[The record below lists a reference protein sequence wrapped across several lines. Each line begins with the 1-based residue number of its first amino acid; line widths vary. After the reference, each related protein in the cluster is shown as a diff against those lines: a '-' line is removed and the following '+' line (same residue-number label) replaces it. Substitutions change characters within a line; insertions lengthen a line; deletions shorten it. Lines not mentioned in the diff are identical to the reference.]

1 MTDVTALGA
10 GLVYAD
16 QLRTVEG
23 FKVVDR
29 FGAKTSSSLHA
40 KPNTGHPALAL
51 ILPTCNEA
59 VAALGATG
67 KFDGLLVLCMLYQE
81 NRTFTARSSTVAG
94 TSTLI
99 ARGLGQFLYGTGALT
114 LKPRIEDF
122 YNPGDAIY
130 ATVRYLLDYCLKS
143 ATEKGKTLPKS
154 TILGYAVMMYNAG
167 PGYKRLATYDSPTI
181 KNKVDGKV
189 TGIPC
194 KKYAREINEHYKKFS
209 GSSTGPLTFV

>member
-29 FGAKTSSSLHA
+29 FGAKTSSSLRA
-40 KPNTGHPALAL
+40 SPSPSHPALSL
-51 ILPTCNEA
+51 ILPTCNAA
-59 VAALGATG
+59 VAALGASG
-67 KFDGLLVLCMLYQE
+67 KFDGLLVMSLLYQE
-81 NRTFTARSSTVAG
+81 NRNFTARASTASSSTK
-94 TSTLI
+94 I
-99 ARGLGQFLYGTGALT
+99 ARGLGQFIYSTGIS
-114 LKPRIEDF
+114 LKPKIEDF
-122 YNPGDAIY
+122 YNPADAIY
-130 ATVRYLLDYCLKS
+130 GTVRYLLTCLAS
-143 ATEKGKTLPKS
+143 ANKKGNTLPAS
-154 TILGYAVMMYNAG
+154 TQLGYAVMMYNAG

-189 TGIPC
+189 TGTTC